1 MNRYLARVIGDIESR
16 KHLMDKFKYLTEA
29 PTKKR
34 AEVTLILVL
43 LIADATSDFLYQA
56 IQFYQRINQWS
67 ADNQASS
74 MIIEPVIL
82 ESPKQIIPIA
92 EVASLNIFG
101 EYKPEPEEV
110 AAPVLENLPETTL
123 QLTLQGAF
131 THSERTKSS
140 AIITS
145 MESHSNNQ
153 DSSGEHY
160 YFVNDVLPGNALLYA
175 VNKDSVVLKRG
186 DIYETLHFPGYAT
199 PIIDPTP
206 RPQNNMIS
214 RVQESLQPSS
224 APRESI
230 PNQILA
236 ATSLPEIANAEVRHS
251 IQDRLARL
259 RAQ

>member
-1 MNRYLARVIGDIESR
+1 
-16 KHLMDKFKYLTEA
+16 MDKFKYIPKE
-29 PTKKR
+29 PVKNR
-34 AEVTLILVL
+34 ADVILILAL
-43 LIADATSDFLYQA
+43 LSVVAISDF
-56 IQFYQRINQWS
+56 FYQGIVFYRRINQWS
-67 ADNQASS
+67 ADSQASS
-74 MIIEPVIL
+74 MIIEPVVL

-92 EVASLNIFG
+92 DVASLNLFG
-101 EYKPEPEEV
+101 EYKPEPEAV
-110 AAPVLENLPETTL
+110 VAPVLENLPETTL

-186 DIYETLHFPGYAT
+186 DMYETLHFPGYAT

-214 RVQESLQPSS
+214 RVQQSLQPSS
-224 APRESI
+224 TPRESI

-236 ATSLPEIANAEVRHS
+236 ATYLPEVANAEVRHS
-251 IQDRLARL
+251 IQDRLTRL